1 MKDAVSLIG
10 KNIRYGGTTYI
21 IDKIY
26 FIPQAIHSRHNYY
39 FGLKALNNTWL
50 NVSYTELL
58 PYLKEQIK
66 L

>member
-1 MKDAVSLIG
+1 MKDAVDLIG
-10 KNIRYGGTTYI
+10 KNVRYGNTTYI

-26 FIPQAIHSRHNYY
+26 FIPHAVHERHNYY
-39 FGLKALNNTWL
+39 FGLKALNSTYL

-58 PYLKEQIK
+58 PHLKQQIK